1 MTHEEF
7 IRAVLA
13 RKGDPH
19 TAWAAYVAGKPESEV
34 TREERQAAKTANYY
48 LLYDPKFLASVPRGP
63 L

>member
-19 TAWAAYVAGKPESEV
+19 TAWAAHCLNKPESEV
-34 TREERQAAKTANYY
+34 TREERAAAKTNNYY
-48 LLYDPKFLASVPRGP
+48 LLYNPAFLASIPRSP
-63 L
+63 S